1 MTKKRGLGGNRGLD
15 ALLANIRVGRQVA
28 QTVQMAEQSELSSM
42 SDEVVPINEE
52 QDLAEPDCASSD
64 DSTDVSQILCQSDE
78 SDESDGQPDTKTH
91 STDAVQQ
98 DDVSADDSSQFVPN
112 VYLDNAQWQQIELF
126 WQHGFGDMA
135 VKSNLQTMNDNG

>member
-28 QTVQMAEQSELSSM
+28 QTVQMAEQSELASM
-42 SDEVVPINEE
+42 SDEVVSINEE
-52 QDLAEPDCASSD
+52 QDLAEPDCVSSD
-64 DSTDVSQILCQSDE
+64 DSADVSQILCQSDE
-78 SDESDGQPDTKTH
+78 PDGQPDTKTH
-91 STDAVQQ
+91 STTTQQ
-98 DDVSADDSSQFVPN
+98 DDVSADNSSQFVPN

-126 WQHGFGDMA
+126 WQYGFGDMA

>member
-28 QTVQMAEQSELSSM
+28 QTVQMAEQSELASM
-42 SDEVVPINEE
+42 SDEVVPIDER
-52 QDLAEPDCASSD
+52 QDLAEPDCLSSD
-64 DSTDVSQILCQSDE
+64 DNADVSKTPCQSDE
-78 SDESDGQPDTKTH
+78 PDGQPDTKTH
-91 STDAVQQ
+91 ATDAVQQ
-98 DDVSADDSSQFVPN
+98 DDVLADDSSQFVPN

-126 WQHGFGDMA
+126 WQYGFGDMA

>member
-28 QTVQMAEQSELSSM
+28 QTVQMAEQSELASM

-52 QDLAEPDCASSD
+52 QDLAEPDCVSSD
-64 DSTDVSQILCQSDE
+64 DSADVSKTPYQSDE
-78 SDESDGQPDTKTH
+78 PDGQPDKKTH

-126 WQHGFGDMA
+126 WQYGFGDMA